1 MKLKKGLA
9 VALTATMAF
18 GTLTGCSNNGSNN
31 ETTTNGTTP
40 SETTSVAE
48 STSATETTT
57 GNAVVV
63 DNGIEPCTIEFWHAM
78 SNKQEEELTALTD
91 KFNAENEYGIT
102 VNLTNQGAYK
112 DLSSKLTANA
122 AADTLPDL
130 AQAYNNWLSAY
141 SEKLVHLDDFVANDF
156 DNWDDIVAGYRD
168 ENSQFG
174 FISGVPFNKSTYVLF
189 YNKTMFD
196 ELDLSAPLTWDEL
209 LEVAKV
215 IKEEKGIEAIGW
227 DDLAGMFQAMLVQN
241 GCGYIDET
249 GALFDNEKGLE
260 TVEYIMN
267 LYNNGYARL
276 VGEDKYFSNVISNQL
291 IASYVGSSTG
301 ASYITAD
308 GWELGVAPLVSN
320 TEMAANAAGTNIVMF
335 SQDTNKQ
342 KAAWEYLKF
351 LTSAE
356 STTEWAMAT
365 GYLPVRTSA
374 YESET
379 YQTFM
384 ATDPTSVAAYS
395 QSAYFI
401 SQPAFEGSYDVMTA
415 ISNTLEEQILNEA
428 DAQTTLDALVK
439 AVNDILQK

>member
-18 GTLTGCSNNGSNN
+18 GTLTGCSSNGSNN
-31 ETTTNGTTP
+31 ETTTNGTN
-40 SETTSVAE
+40 ETTSVAE
-48 STSATETTT
+48 STSATETTS
-57 GNAVVV
+57 GAAA
-63 DNGIEPCTIEFWHAM
+63 DNTGIESCTIEFWHAM
-78 SNKQEEELTALTD
+78 SNKQEEELTALTE

-102 VNLTNQGAYK
+102 VNLTNQGKYS

-130 AQAYNNWLSAY
+130 AQAYNNWLSSY
-141 SEKLVHLDDFVANDF
+141 SDKLVHLDDFVANDF
-156 DNWDDIVAGYRD
+156 DNWDDIVSGYRD

-189 YNKTMFD
+189 YNKTLFD
-196 ELDLSAPLTWDEL
+196 ELGLTAPTTWDEL
-209 LEVAKV
+209 LTVAET
-215 IKEEKGIEAIGW
+215 IKTEKGIETIGW
-227 DDLAGMFQAMLVQN
+227 DDLAGMFQAMLAQN
-241 GCGYIDET
+241 ECDYIDEN

-276 VGEDKYFSNVISNQL
+276 VGDDGYFSTTISNQR

-308 GWELGVAPLVSN
+308 GWELGVAPLMSK
-320 TEMAANAAGTNIVMF
+320 TDKAANAAGTNIVMF
-335 SQDTNKQ
+335 SRDTNKQ

-351 LTSAE
+351 LTTAE
-356 STTEWAMAT
+356 NTTEWAMVT

-374 YESET
+374 YESSE

-384 ATDPTSVAAYS
+384 ESDPTSVAAYS
-395 QSAYFI
+395 QADSFI
-401 SQPAFEGSYDVMTA
+401 SQPAFEGSYDVMQVVNT
-415 ISNTLEEQILNEA
+415 TLEEQIYAQA
-428 DAQTTLDALVK
+428 DAQTALDALVA
-439 AVNDILQK
+439 AVNEALQK

>member
-31 ETTTNGTTP
+31 ETTTNGTTQ

-48 STSATETTT
+48 STSATESSA
-57 GNAVVV
+57 AVN
-63 DNGIEPCTIEFWHAM
+63 DGSIQSCTIEFWHAM
-78 SNKQEEELTALTD
+78 NNKQEEELTALTN
-91 KFNAENEYGIT
+91 KFNETNEYGIT
-102 VNLTNQGAYK
+102 VNLTNQGAYS

-122 AADTLPDL
+122 AAL

-141 SEKLVHLDDFVANDF
+141 SDKLVHLDDFVANDF

-189 YNKTMFD
+189 YNKTLFD
-196 ELDLSAPLTWDEL
+196 ELDLTAPLTWNEL
-209 LEVAKV
+209 LEQAKI
-215 IKEEKGIEAIGW
+215 IKEEKGIETIGW
-227 DDLAGMFQAMLVQN
+227 DDLAGMFQAMLAQN
-241 GCGYIDET
+241 GCGYIDEN

-260 TVEYIMN
+260 TVEFIMN

-335 SQDTNKQ
+335 SQDANKQ

-351 LTSAE
+351 LTSADA
-356 STTEWAMAT
+356 TTEWAMTT

-379 YQTFM
+379 YQQFM

-401 SQPAFEGSYDVMTA
+401 SQPAFEGSYDVMKA

>member
-18 GTLTGCSNNGSNN
+18 GTLTGCSSNGSNN
-31 ETTTNGTTP
+31 ETTTNGTN
-40 SETTSVAE
+40 ETTSVAE
-48 STSATETTT
+48 STSATETTS
-57 GNAVVV
+57 GAAA
-63 DNGIEPCTIEFWHAM
+63 DNTGIESCTIESWHAM
-78 SNKQEEELTALTD
+78 SNKQEEELTALTE

-102 VNLTNQGAYK
+102 VNLTNQGKYS

-130 AQAYNNWLSAY
+130 AQAYNNWLSSY
-141 SEKLVHLDDFVANDF
+141 SDKLVHLDDFVANDF
-156 DNWDDIVAGYRD
+156 DNWNDIVSGYRD

-189 YNKTMFD
+189 YNKTLFD
-196 ELDLSAPLTWDEL
+196 ELGLTAPTTWDEL
-209 LEVAKV
+209 LTVAET
-215 IKEEKGIEAIGW
+215 IKTEKGIETIGW
-227 DDLAGMFQAMLVQN
+227 DDLAGMFQAMLAQN
-241 GCGYIDET
+241 ECDYIDEN

-276 VGEDKYFSNVISNQL
+276 VGDDGYFSTTISNQR

-308 GWELGVAPLVSN
+308 GWELGVAPLMSK
-320 TEMAANAAGTNIVMF
+320 TDKAANAAGTNIVMF

-351 LTSAE
+351 LTTAE
-356 STTEWAMAT
+356 NTTEWAMVT

-374 YESET
+374 YESSE

-384 ATDPTSVAAYS
+384 ESDPTSVAAYS
-395 QSAYFI
+395 QADSFI
-401 SQPAFEGSYDVMTA
+401 SQPAFEGSYDVMQVVNT
-415 ISNTLEEQILNEA
+415 TLEEQIYAQA
-428 DAQTTLDALVK
+428 DAQTALDALVA
-439 AVNDILQK
+439 AVNEALQK

>member
-1 MKLKKGLA
+1 MKLKKALA

-18 GTLTGCSNNGSNN
+18 GTLTGCNKSGNDTTTTTDASQN
-31 ETTTNGTTP
+31 ETTTTEAASNGETP
-40 SETTSVAE
+40 ANT
-48 STSATETTT
+48 
-57 GNAVVV
+57 
-63 DNGIEPCTIEFWHAM
+63 GIEACTIEFWHAM
-78 SNKQEEELTALTD
+78 NNKQEEELTALTN
-91 KFNAENEYGIT
+91 KFNETNEYGIT
-102 VNLTNQGAYK
+102 VNLTNQGKYS

-141 SEKLVHLDDFVANDF
+141 SDKLVHLDDFVANDF

-196 ELDLSAPLTWDEL
+196 ELDLTAPLTWNEL
-209 LEVAKV
+209 LEQAKI
-215 IKEEKGIEAIGW
+215 IKEEKGIETIGW
-227 DDLAGMFQAMLVQN
+227 DDLAGMFQAMLAQN
-241 GCGYIDET
+241 GCGYIDEN

-260 TVEYIMN
+260 TVEFIMN

-308 GWELGVAPLVSN
+308 GWELGVAPLASN

-335 SQDTNKQ
+335 SKDTNKQ

-351 LTSAE
+351 LTSSDA
-356 STTEWAMAT
+356 TTEWAMAT

-379 YQTFM
+379 YQQFM

-395 QSAYFI
+395 QAAYFI

-415 ISNTLEEQILNEA
+415 VNNTLEEQILNEA

>member
-1 MKLKKGLA
+1 M
-9 VALTATMAF
+9 
-18 GTLTGCSNNGSNN
+18 
-31 ETTTNGTTP
+31 P
-40 SETTSVAE
+40 SC
-48 STSATETTT
+48 
-57 GNAVVV
+57 
-63 DNGIEPCTIEFWHAM
+63 P
-78 SNKQEEELTALTD
+78 L
-91 KFNAENEYGIT
+91 
-102 VNLTNQGAYK
+102 
-112 DLSSKLTANA
+112 
-122 AADTLPDL
+122 
-130 AQAYNNWLSAY
+130 
-141 SEKLVHLDDFVANDF
+141 
-156 DNWDDIVAGYRD
+156 AGYRD

-189 YNKTMFD
+189 YNKTLFD
-196 ELDLSAPLTWDEL
+196 ELDLTAPLTWNEL
-209 LEVAKV
+209 LEQAKI
-215 IKEEKGIEAIGW
+215 IKEEKGIETIGW
-227 DDLAGMFQAMLVQN
+227 DDLAGMFQAMLAQN
-241 GCGYIDET
+241 GCGYIDEN

-260 TVEYIMN
+260 TVEFIMN

-335 SQDTNKQ
+335 SQDANKQ

-351 LTSAE
+351 LTSADA
-356 STTEWAMAT
+356 TTEWAMTT

-379 YQTFM
+379 YQQFM

-401 SQPAFEGSYDVMTA
+401 SQPAFKGSYDVMIA
-415 ISNTLEEQILNEA
+415 VNNTLEEQILLES

>member
-1 MKLKKGLA
+1 MKLKKALA

-18 GTLTGCSNNGSNN
+18 GTLTGCNKSGNDNN
-31 ETTTNGTTP
+31 ETTTTP
-40 SETTSVAE
+40 AASQN
-48 STSATETTT
+48 ETTT
-57 GNAVVV
+57 TEAASNGESSA
-63 DNGIEPCTIEFWHAM
+63 DAGIEACTIEFWHAM

-141 SEKLVHLDDFVANDF
+141 SDKLVHLDDFVANDF
-156 DNWDDIVAGYRD
+156 DNWDDIVPGYRE

-189 YNKTMFD
+189 YNKTLFD
-196 ELDLSAPLTWDEL
+196 ELDLTAPLTWDEL
-209 LEVAKV
+209 LSVAEV
-215 IKEEKGIEAIGW
+215 IKTEKGIETIGW
-227 DDLAGMFQAMLVQN
+227 DDLAGMFQATLAQN
-241 GCGYIDET
+241 GCGYFDEN

-260 TVEYIMN
+260 AVQFIMD

-308 GWELGVAPLVSN
+308 GWELGVAPLMSN
-320 TEMAANAAGTNIVMF
+320 VDSAANAAGTNIVMF
-335 SQDTNKQ
+335 TQDTNKQ

-351 LTSAE
+351 LTSADA
-356 STTEWAMAT
+356 TTEWAMAT

-374 YESET
+374 YESDT
-379 YQTFM
+379 YQKFM
-384 ATDPTSVAAYS
+384 ETDPTSVAAYS
-395 QSAYFI
+395 QTAYFI
-401 SQPAFEGSYDVMTA
+401 SQPAFEGSYDVMNVVST
-415 ISNTLEEQILNEA
+415 TLEEQILNEA
-428 DAQTTLDALVK
+428 DAQTALDALVA
-439 AVNDILQK
+439 AVNDALKK

>member
-1 MKLKKGLA
+1 
-9 VALTATMAF
+9 
-18 GTLTGCSNNGSNN
+18 
-31 ETTTNGTTP
+31 
-40 SETTSVAE
+40 
-48 STSATETTT
+48 
-57 GNAVVV
+57 
-63 DNGIEPCTIEFWHAM
+63 
-78 SNKQEEELTALTD
+78 
-91 KFNAENEYGIT
+91 
-102 VNLTNQGAYK
+102 
-112 DLSSKLTANA
+112 
-122 AADTLPDL
+122 
-130 AQAYNNWLSAY
+130 
-141 SEKLVHLDDFVANDF
+141 
-156 DNWDDIVAGYRD
+156 
-168 ENSQFG
+168 
-174 FISGVPFNKSTYVLF
+174 
-189 YNKTMFD
+189 MFD
-196 ELDLSAPLTWDEL
+196 ELDLTAPLTWNEL
-209 LEVAKV
+209 LEQAKI
-215 IKEEKGIEAIGW
+215 IKEEKGIETIGW
-227 DDLAGMFQAMLVQN
+227 DDLAGMFQAMLAQN
-241 GCGYIDET
+241 GCGYIDEN

-260 TVEYIMN
+260 TVEFIMN

-335 SQDTNKQ
+335 SQDANKQ

-351 LTSAE
+351 LTSADA
-356 STTEWAMAT
+356 TTEWAMTT

-379 YQTFM
+379 YQQFM

-401 SQPAFEGSYDVMTA
+401 SQPAFKGSYDVMIA
-415 ISNTLEEQILNEA
+415 VNNTLEEQILLES

>member
-18 GTLTGCSNNGSNN
+18 GALTGCSNNGGNN
-31 ETTTNGTTP
+31 ETTAGTVSQAESTP
-40 SETTSVAE
+40 VAE
-48 STSATETTT
+48 STSAAETTSST
-57 GNAVVV
+57 TT
-63 DNGIEPCTIEFWHAM
+63 DNTGIESCTIEFWHAM
-78 SNKQEEELTALTD
+78 NNKQEEELKALTD

-102 VNLTNQGAYK
+102 VNLTNQGKYS

-130 AQAYNNWLSAY
+130 SQAYNNWLSAY
-141 SEKLVHLDDFVANDF
+141 SDKLVHLDDFVANDF
-156 DNWDDIVAGYRD
+156 DNWDDIIAGYRE

-196 ELDLSAPLTWDEL
+196 ELGLTAPTTWDEL
-209 LEVAKV
+209 LTVAET
-215 IKEEKGIEAIGW
+215 IKTAKGIETIGW

-241 GCGYIDET
+241 GSGYIDEN

-301 ASYITAD
+301 ASYITAE
-308 GWELGVAPLVSN
+308 GWELGVAPLPVN
-320 TEMAANAAGTNIVMF
+320 TEKAANAAGTNIVMF
-335 SQDTNKQ
+335 TQDQNKQ

-356 STTEWAMAT
+356 ATTEWAMET

-374 YESET
+374 YESDT
-379 YQTFM
+379 YQKFM
-384 ATDPTSVAAYS
+384 ETDPTSIAAYS

-401 SQPAFEGSYDVMTA
+401 SQPSFEGSYDVMNIIDA
-415 ISNTLEEQILNEA
+415 TLEEQIYAKA
-428 DAQTTLDALVK
+428 DAQTALDALVS
-439 AVNDILQK
+439 AVNNILKK

>member
-1 MKLKKGLA
+1 MKLKKALA

-18 GTLTGCSNNGSNN
+18 GTLTGCNKSGND
-31 ETTTNGTTP
+31 T
-40 SETTSVAE
+40 E
-48 STSATETTT
+48 STSSNAPQTESTSSTTEST
-57 GNAVVV
+57 GETNGST
-63 DNGIEPCTIEFWHAM
+63 GIEACTIEFWHAM
-78 SNKQEEELTALTD
+78 SNKQEEELKALTD

-130 AQAYNNWLSAY
+130 AQAYNNWLSSY
-141 SEKLVHLDDFVANDF
+141 SDKLVHLDDFVANDF

-196 ELDLSAPLTWDEL
+196 ELDLTAPLTWNEL
-209 LEVAKV
+209 LEQAKI
-215 IKEEKGIEAIGW
+215 IKEEKGIETIGW
-227 DDLAGMFQAMLVQN
+227 DDLAGMFQAMLAQN
-241 GCGYIDET
+241 GCGYIDEN

-260 TVEYIMN
+260 TVEFIMN

-308 GWELGVAPLVSN
+308 GWELGVAPLASN

-335 SQDTNKQ
+335 SKDTNKQ

-351 LTSAE
+351 LTSADA
-356 STTEWAMAT
+356 TTEWAMAT

-379 YQTFM
+379 YQQFM

-395 QSAYFI
+395 QAAYFI

-415 ISNTLEEQILNEA
+415 VSNTLEEQILNEA
-428 DAQTTLDALVK
+428 DAQTALDALVK

>member
-1 MKLKKGLA
+1 M
-9 VALTATMAF
+9 
-18 GTLTGCSNNGSNN
+18 
-31 ETTTNGTTP
+31 TP
-40 SETTSVAE
+40 SRW
-48 STSATETTT
+48 
-57 GNAVVV
+57 
-63 DNGIEPCTIEFWHAM
+63 GI
-78 SNKQEEELTALTD
+78 
-91 KFNAENEYGIT
+91 
-102 VNLTNQGAYK
+102 
-112 DLSSKLTANA
+112 
-122 AADTLPDL
+122 
-130 AQAYNNWLSAY
+130 
-141 SEKLVHLDDFVANDF
+141 
-156 DNWDDIVAGYRD
+156 
-168 ENSQFG
+168 
-174 FISGVPFNKSTYVLF
+174 
-189 YNKTMFD
+189 
-196 ELDLSAPLTWDEL
+196 
-209 LEVAKV
+209 
-215 IKEEKGIEAIGW
+215 
-227 DDLAGMFQAMLVQN
+227 QAMLAQN
-241 GCGYIDET
+241 GCGYIDEN

-260 TVEYIMN
+260 TVEFIMN

-335 SQDTNKQ
+335 SQDANKQ

-351 LTSAE
+351 LTSADA
-356 STTEWAMAT
+356 TTEWAMTT

-379 YQTFM
+379 YQQFM

-401 SQPAFEGSYDVMTA
+401 SQPAFKGSYDVMIA
-415 ISNTLEEQILNEA
+415 VNNTLEEQILLES

>member
-1 MKLKKGLA
+1 MKLKKALA

-18 GTLTGCSNNGSNN
+18 GTLTGCNKSGNDTTTTTAASQN
-31 ETTTNGTTP
+31 ETTTTEAASNGETP
-40 SETTSVAE
+40 ANT
-48 STSATETTT
+48 
-57 GNAVVV
+57 
-63 DNGIEPCTIEFWHAM
+63 GIESCTIEFWHAM
-78 SNKQEEELTALTD
+78 SNKQEEELKALTD

-130 AQAYNNWLSAY
+130 AQAYNNWLSSY
-141 SEKLVHLDDFVANDF
+141 SDKLVHLDDFVANDF

-196 ELDLSAPLTWDEL
+196 ELDLTAPLTWNEL
-209 LEVAKV
+209 LEQAKI
-215 IKEEKGIEAIGW
+215 IKEEKGIETIGW
-227 DDLAGMFQAMLVQN
+227 DDLAGMFQAMLAQN
-241 GCGYIDET
+241 GCGYIDEN
-249 GALFDNEKGLE
+249 GVE
-260 TVEYIMN
+260 TVEFIMN

-308 GWELGVAPLVSN
+308 GWELGVAPLASN

-335 SQDTNKQ
+335 SKDANKQ

-351 LTSAE
+351 LTSADA
-356 STTEWAMAT
+356 TTEWAMAT

-379 YQTFM
+379 YQQFM

-395 QSAYFI
+395 QAAYFI

-415 ISNTLEEQILNEA
+415 VNNTLEEQILNEA
-428 DAQTTLDALVK
+428 DAQTALDALVK

>member
-31 ETTTNGTTP
+31 ETTTNGTTQ

-48 STSATETTT
+48 STSATESSA
-57 GNAVVV
+57 AVN
-63 DNGIEPCTIEFWHAM
+63 DGSIQSCTIEFWHAM
-78 SNKQEEELTALTD
+78 NNKQEEELTALTN
-91 KFNAENEYGIT
+91 KFNETNEYGIT
-102 VNLTNQGAYK
+102 VNLTNQGAYS

-141 SEKLVHLDDFVANDF
+141 SDKLDDFVANDF

-189 YNKTMFD
+189 YNKTLFD
-196 ELDLSAPLTWDEL
+196 ELDLTAPLTWNEL
-209 LEVAKV
+209 LEQAKI
-215 IKEEKGIEAIGW
+215 IKEEKGIETIGW
-227 DDLAGMFQAMLVQN
+227 DDLAGMFQAMLAQN
-241 GCGYIDET
+241 GCGYIDEN

-260 TVEYIMN
+260 TVEFIMN

-335 SQDTNKQ
+335 SQDANKQ

-351 LTSAE
+351 LTSADA
-356 STTEWAMAT
+356 TTEWAMTT

-379 YQTFM
+379 YQQFM

-401 SQPAFEGSYDVMTA
+401 SQPAFEGSYDVMKA

>member
-1 MKLKKGLA
+1 MKLKKALA

-18 GTLTGCSNNGSNN
+18 GTLTGCNKSGNDNN
-31 ETTTNGTTP
+31 ETTTTP
-40 SETTSVAE
+40 AASQSETTTTEAASNGE
-48 STSATETTT
+48 STAD
-57 GNAVVV
+57 A
-63 DNGIEPCTIEFWHAM
+63 GIEACTIEFWHAM

-141 SEKLVHLDDFVANDF
+141 SDKLVHLDDFVANDF
-156 DNWDDIVAGYRD
+156 DNWDDIIPGYRE

-189 YNKTMFD
+189 YNKTLFD
-196 ELDLSAPLTWDEL
+196 ELDLTVPMTWDEL
-209 LEVAKV
+209 LSVAEV
-215 IKEEKGIEAIGW
+215 IKTEKGIETIGW
-227 DDLAGMFQAMLVQN
+227 DDLAGMFQATLAQN
-241 GCGYIDET
+241 GCEYIDEN

-260 TVEYIMN
+260 AVEFIMN

-308 GWELGVAPLVSN
+308 GWELGVAPLMSN
-320 TEMAANAAGTNIVMF
+320 VDSAANAAGTNIVMF
-335 SQDTNKQ
+335 TQDTNKQ

-351 LTSAE
+351 LTSADA
-356 STTEWAMAT
+356 TTEWAMAT

-374 YESET
+374 YESDT
-379 YQTFM
+379 YQKFM
-384 ATDPTSVAAYS
+384 ETDPTSVAAYS
-395 QSAYFI
+395 QTAYFI
-401 SQPAFEGSYDVMTA
+401 SQPAFEGSYDVMNVVNT
-415 ISNTLEEQILNEA
+415 TLEEQILNEA
-428 DAQTTLDALVK
+428 DAQTALDALVA
-439 AVNDILQK
+439 AVNDTLKK